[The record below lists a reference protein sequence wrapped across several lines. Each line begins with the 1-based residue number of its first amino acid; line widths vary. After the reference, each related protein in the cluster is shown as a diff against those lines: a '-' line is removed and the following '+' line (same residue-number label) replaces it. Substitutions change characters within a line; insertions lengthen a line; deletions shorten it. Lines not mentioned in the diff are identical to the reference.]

1 MNMENPSTSSELADL
16 LQRID
21 AEARAAHAAMN
32 DFRVGESRHACIV
45 ARMERTQRL
54 ATQLIQ
60 FAGSDAIPAIIST
73 IDKALCPRP
82 PSPPES

>member
-1 MNMENPSTSSELADL
+1 MIMENRPSKSELAAL
-16 LQRID
+16 LQQID
-21 AEARAAHAAMN
+21 AEARAANAAMN
-32 DFRVGESRHACIV
+32 EFRAGESRHAFIA

-60 FAGSDAIPAIIST
+60 AAGSEAIPAIIST
-73 IDKALCPRP
+73 MDKALSPRP